1 MAFQKIQSWHTL
13 ISKYA
18 GGAENKDFSAVSQK
32 DLTRG
37 LVSSVSQA
45 TYFLT

>member
-1 MAFQKIQSWHTL
+1 MAFKKIQSWHTL
-13 ISKYA
+13 IFKYT
-18 GGAENKDFSAVSQK
+18 GGAQNDVALQKDFTK
-32 DLTRG
+32 G

>member
-1 MAFQKIQSWHTL
+1 MAFKKIQSWHTL
-13 ISKYA
+13 ISKYTGVA
-18 GGAENKDFSAVSQK
+18 QNDDFSAALQK
-32 DLTRG
+32 DFTWG